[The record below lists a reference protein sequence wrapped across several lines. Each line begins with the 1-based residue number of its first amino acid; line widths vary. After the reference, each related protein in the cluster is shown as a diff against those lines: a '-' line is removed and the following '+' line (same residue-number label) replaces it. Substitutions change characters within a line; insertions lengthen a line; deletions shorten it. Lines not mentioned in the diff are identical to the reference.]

1 MALSFTEDLGAFF
14 DIPGF
19 TVPVVSG
26 DVTDVGYFDS
36 PTETIADGLVLT
48 TDFSVLVIT
57 AKFPSLKAGDSIT
70 VDSVDYTVREP
81 IMLDD
86 GKLTRVYMLK
96 D

>member
-1 MALSFTEDLGAFF
+1 M
-14 DIPGF
+14 
-19 TVPVVSG
+19 PVVSG
-26 DVTDVGYFDS
+26 SVTDVGYFDS

-70 VDSVDYTVREP
+70 VDKVKYRVREP

-86 GKLTRVYMLK
+86 GKLTRVYMIK
-96 D
+96 V

>member
-1 MALSFTEDLGAFF
+1 MALNFEEDLRAFF

-26 DVTDVGYFDS
+26 DVTDVGYYDS

-57 AKFPSLKAGDSIT
+57 AKFPSLKAGDTIT
-70 VDSVDYTVREP
+70 VNKVDYRVREP
-81 IMLDD
+81 MMIDD
-86 GKLTRVYMLK
+86 GKLTRVFMIK
-96 D
+96 A